1 MIQTNRDAIQKR
13 LVSLDDQVKDLGNN
27 PIDTQSELMSKRD
40 KQIQELIDRIKSNQE
55 NVETYVQN
63 RTEIRQR
70 FAERVL
76 GLNKKV
82 DEFSAIQERRR
93 IEDER
98 LSTQT
103 KELLNRVGKNWSVNQ
118 KLMDK
123 LEG

>member
-27 PIDTQSELMSKRD
+27 PIDTQSEIMSRRD

-76 GLNKKV
+76 GLNNKV

-103 KELLNRVGKNWSVNQ
+103 KELLNRVGKNWSDNQ

>member
-70 FAERVL
+70 FAEKVL
-76 GLNKKV
+76 GLNNKV

-93 IEDER
+93 IEDEK

-103 KELLNRVGKNWSVNQ
+103 KELLNRVGKNWSDNQ

>member
-27 PIDTQSELMSKRD
+27 PIDTQSEIMSRRD

-76 GLNKKV
+76 GLNNKV

-93 IEDER
+93 IEDGR
-98 LSTQT
+98 LFYQN

>member
-27 PIDTQSELMSKRD
+27 PIDTQSELMSRRD

-70 FAERVL
+70 FAEKVL
-76 GLNKKV
+76 GLNNKV

-93 IEDER
+93 IEDEK

-103 KELLNRVGKNWSVNQ
+103 KELLNKVGKNWSDN
-118 KLMDK
+118 KGLMDK

>member
-27 PIDTQSELMSKRD
+27 PIDTQSEIMSRRD

-70 FAERVL
+70 FAEKVL
-76 GLNKKV
+76 GLNNKV

-103 KELLNRVGKNWSVNQ
+103 KELLNKVGKNWSDNQ

>member
-27 PIDTQSELMSKRD
+27 PIDTQSEIMSRRD

-76 GLNKKV
+76 GLNNKV

>member
-27 PIDTQSELMSKRD
+27 QIDTQSEIMSRRD

-70 FAERVL
+70 FAEKVL
-76 GLNKKV
+76 GLNNKV

-93 IEDER
+93 IEDEK

-103 KELLNRVGKNWSVNQ
+103 KELLNKVGKNWSDN
-118 KLMDK
+118 KGLMDK

>member
-27 PIDTQSELMSKRD
+27 PIDTQSEIMSRRD

-70 FAERVL
+70 FAEKVL
-76 GLNKKV
+76 GLNNKV

-93 IEDER
+93 IEDEK

-103 KELLNRVGKNWSVNQ
+103 KELLNRVGKNWSDNQ

>member
-27 PIDTQSELMSKRD
+27 PIDTQSEIMSRRD

-76 GLNKKV
+76 GLNNKV

-93 IEDER
+93 IEDEK

-103 KELLNRVGKNWSVNQ
+103 KELLNRVGKNWSDN
-118 KLMDK
+118 KGLMDK

>member
-27 PIDTQSELMSKRD
+27 PIDTQSEIMSRRD

-76 GLNKKV
+76 GLNNKV

-103 KELLNRVGKNWSVNQ
+103 KEFLNRVGKNWSDNQ

>member
-76 GLNKKV
+76 GLNNKV

-103 KELLNRVGKNWSVNQ
+103 KELLNRVGKNWSDNQ

>member
-27 PIDTQSELMSKRD
+27 PIDTQSEIMSRRD

-103 KELLNRVGKNWSVNQ
+103 KEFLNRVGKNWSDNQ

>member
-76 GLNKKV
+76 GLNNKV

-93 IEDER
+93 IEDEK

-103 KELLNRVGKNWSVNQ
+103 KELLNRVGKNWSDNQ

>member
-103 KELLNRVGKNWSVNQ
+103 KELLNRVGKNWSDNQ
-118 KLMDK
+118 GLMDK

>member
-27 PIDTQSELMSKRD
+27 PIDIQSELMSKRD

-70 FAERVL
+70 FAEKVL
-76 GLNKKV
+76 GLNNKV

-93 IEDER
+93 IEDEK

-103 KELLNRVGKNWSVNQ
+103 KELLNRVGKNWSDNQ
-118 KLMDK
+118 GLMDK

>member
-27 PIDTQSELMSKRD
+27 PIDTQSEIMSRRD

-70 FAERVL
+70 FAEKVL
-76 GLNKKV
+76 GLNNKV
-82 DEFSAIQERRR
+82 DEFSAIQERRC
-93 IEDER
+93 IEDEK

>member
-27 PIDTQSELMSKRD
+27 PIDTQSEIMSRRD

-70 FAERVL
+70 FAEKVL
-76 GLNKKV
+76 GLNNKV

-93 IEDER
+93 IEDEK

-103 KELLNRVGKNWSVNQ
+103 KELLNKVGKNWSDN
-118 KLMDK
+118 KGLMDK

>member
-27 PIDTQSELMSKRD
+27 PIDTQSEIMSRRD

-76 GLNKKV
+76 GLNNKV

-93 IEDER
+93 IEDEK

-103 KELLNRVGKNWSVNQ
+103 KELLNRVGKNWSDNQ

>member
-27 PIDTQSELMSKRD
+27 PIDIQSELMSKRD

-76 GLNKKV
+76 GLNNKV

-103 KELLNRVGKNWSVNQ
+103 KELLNKVGKNWSDNQ

>member
-70 FAERVL
+70 FAEKVL
-76 GLNKKV
+76 GLNNKV

-93 IEDER
+93 IEDEK

-103 KELLNRVGKNWSVNQ
+103 KELLNKVGKNWSDN
-118 KLMDK
+118 KGLMDK

>member
-13 LVSLDDQVKDLGNN
+13 LVSLDDQVKDLVNN

-76 GLNKKV
+76 GLNNKV

-93 IEDER
+93 IEDEK

-118 KLMDK
+118 GLMDK

>member
-1 MIQTNRDAIQKR
+1 MIQTNKDTIQKR

-27 PIDTQSELMSKRD
+27 PIDTQSEIMSRRD

-70 FAERVL
+70 FAEKVL
-76 GLNKKV
+76 GLNNKV

-93 IEDER
+93 IEDEK

-103 KELLNRVGKNWSVNQ
+103 KELLNKVGKNWSDNQ

>member
-13 LVSLDDQVKDLGNN
+13 LVSLDDQVKDLVNN

-76 GLNKKV
+76 GLNNKV

-118 KLMDK
+118 GLMDK
-123 LEG
+123 VEG

>member
-70 FAERVL
+70 FAEKVL
-76 GLNKKV
+76 GLNNKV

-103 KELLNRVGKNWSVNQ
+103 KELLNRVGKNWSDNQ
-118 KLMDK
+118 GLMDK

>member
-27 PIDTQSELMSKRD
+27 PIDTQSEIMSRRD

-70 FAERVL
+70 FAEKVL
-76 GLNKKV
+76 GLNNKV

-93 IEDER
+93 IEDEK

-103 KELLNRVGKNWSVNQ
+103 KELLNKVGKNWSDNQ

>member
-70 FAERVL
+70 FAEKVL
-76 GLNKKV
+76 GLNNKV

-103 KELLNRVGKNWSVNQ
+103 KELLNKVGKNWSDNQ

>member
-1 MIQTNRDAIQKR
+1 MIQTNKNTIQKR

-70 FAERVL
+70 FAEKVL
-76 GLNKKV
+76 GLNNKV

-103 KELLNRVGKNWSVNQ
+103 KELLNRVGKNWSDNQ
-118 KLMDK
+118 GLMDK

>member
-70 FAERVL
+70 FAEKVL
-76 GLNKKV
+76 GLNNKV

-93 IEDER
+93 IEDEK

-103 KELLNRVGKNWSVNQ
+103 KELLNKVGKNWSDNH

>member
-70 FAERVL
+70 FAEKVL
-76 GLNKKV
+76 GLNNKV

-93 IEDER
+93 IEDEK

-103 KELLNRVGKNWSVNQ
+103 KEFLNRVGKNWSDNQ

>member
-70 FAERVL
+70 FAEKVL
-76 GLNKKV
+76 GLNNKV

-93 IEDER
+93 IEDEK

-103 KELLNRVGKNWSVNQ
+103 KELLNKVGKNWSDNQ

>member
-27 PIDTQSELMSKRD
+27 PIDTQFEIMSRRD

-70 FAERVL
+70 FAEKVL
-76 GLNKKV
+76 GLNNKV

-93 IEDER
+93 IEDEK

-103 KELLNRVGKNWSVNQ
+103 KELLNKVGKNWSDNQ

>member
-27 PIDTQSELMSKRD
+27 PIDTQFEIMSRRD

-70 FAERVL
+70 FAEKVL
-76 GLNKKV
+76 GLNNKV

-93 IEDER
+93 VEDEK

-103 KELLNRVGKNWSVNQ
+103 KELLNKVGKNWSDNQ

>member
-27 PIDTQSELMSKRD
+27 PLDTQSEIMSRRD

-76 GLNKKV
+76 GLNNKV
-82 DEFSAIQERRR
+82 DELSAIQERRR
-93 IEDER
+93 IEDGK
-98 LSTQT
+98 LSTRT
-103 KELLNRVGKNWSVNQ
+103 K
-118 KLMDK
+118 
-123 LEG
+123 

>member
-27 PIDTQSELMSKRD
+27 PIDTQSEIMSRRD

-70 FAERVL
+70 FAARVL
-76 GLNKKV
+76 GLNNKV

>member
-27 PIDTQSELMSKRD
+27 PIDTQSEIMSRRD

-76 GLNKKV
+76 GLNNKV

-93 IEDER
+93 IEDEK

-103 KELLNRVGKNWSVNQ
+103 KELLNKVGKNWSDNQ